1 MNQIV
6 LVGGDEIGDLRFM
19 GIANDEGDTRKGGDF
34 FGGALCIAAGDE
46 NFGGGI
52 LRVDFADGI
61 AGLCVCCGGDGA
73 GVNDHKF
80 GVLRRRCS
88 GAAAV
93 EELALDGGAVGLC
106 GAAAELFDVER
117 RHGRQTI

>member
-1 MNQIV
+1 MNEIA
-6 LVGGDEIGDLRFM
+6 LMRSDEIRNLRFV
-19 GIANDEGDTRKGGDF
+19 GIANDEGDARKGGDF
-34 FGGALCIAAGDE
+34 FGGALGVAAGDE
-46 NFGGGI
+46 NFCGGI
-52 LRVDFADGI
+52 LRVDFADGV
-61 AGLCVCCGGDGA
+61 ASLCVCGGGDGA
-73 GVNDHKF
+73 GVDDDEF

-117 RHGRQTI
+117 RHGKQSI

>member
-1 MNQIV
+1 M
-6 LVGGDEIGDLRFM
+6 LSDEIRNLRFV
-19 GIANDEGDTRKGGDF
+19 GIANDEGDARKGGDF
-34 FGGALCIAAGDE
+34 FGGALGVAACDE

-52 LRVDFADGI
+52 LCVDFADGV
-61 AGLCVCCGGDGA
+61 AGLCVCGGGDGA
-73 GVNDHKF
+73 GVDDDEF

-88 GAAAV
+88 GAAPV

-117 RHGRQTI
+117 RHGKQSI